1 MWWTNLLLTISM
13 ILWIIGIPVYLID
26 EWNGKRRLWPSIV
39 LLNSAVIGSIV
50 LILEG
55 I

>member
-26 EWNGKRRLWPSIV
+26 EWSGKRRLWPSIV
-39 LLNSAVIGSIV
+39 LLNSALIGLMV
-50 LILEG
+50 FILEE

>member
-1 MWWTNLLLTISM
+1 MTISM
-13 ILWIIGIPVYLID
+13 ILWIIGIPVYLVD
-26 EWNGKRRLWPSIV
+26 EWSGKRRLWPSIV
-39 LLNSAVIGSIV
+39 LLNSALTGSIV